1 MIAIYTETT
10 HIVTLPALDSLSTA
24 SALSLP
30 SGVIFLMYAA
40 LSMWPMSHWM
50 TGHGEAACTT
60 QTAGSAGL
68 TS

>member
-1 MIAIYTETT
+1 
-10 HIVTLPALDSLSTA
+10 LGSLSTA
-24 SALSLP
+24 PALSLP